1 MVIFDISGR
10 TEEAQS
16 RNINKKL
23 KLAYSTCPN
32 DTFIF
37 YALAHN
43 AIDCGG
49 FQFEIELAD
58 VETLNQRAK
67 AEIYDIS
74 KLSFAAIGHLIEE
87 YGLLRSGVAL
97 GKGCG
102 PLLVAK
108 PGFDIEQLPSKKI
121 AVPGMWTTACLLLG
135 LFLSIKPKA
144 VPMPFE
150 QIMPAIQKDEYE
162 CGVIIHEGRF
172 TYRNYGLVKIVD
184 LGKWWEDKTSL
195 PVPLGGI
202 AVRRDIASSITK
214 KIEDLIRS
222 SVQYSFN
229 HRSEADN
236 YIKKYAQE
244 MSSKVICQH
253 IDLYVNDFT
262 INLGKE
268 GEEAVNTL
276 LRKARDSKILCESN
290 LPIFINP

>member
-1 MVIFDISGR
+1 MD
-10 TEEAQS
+10 
-16 RNINKKL
+16 KKL

-43 AIDCGG
+43 VIDCGELK
-49 FQFEIELAD
+49 FKIELAD
-58 VETLNQRAK
+58 VETLNQHARAGV
-67 AEIYDIS
+67 YDIS
-74 KLSFAAIGHLIEE
+74 KLSFAAIGHLVEE
-87 YGLLRSGVAL
+87 YGLLRSGAAL
-97 GKGCG
+97 GRGCG

-108 PGFDIEQLPSKKI
+108 PGFDIEKLSSKKI
-121 AVPGMWTTACLLLG
+121 AVPGMWTTACMLLG
-135 LFLSIKPKA
+135 LYLSKNPEA

-150 QIMPAIQKDEYE
+150 QIMPAIQNDKYE

-172 TYRNYGLVKIVD
+172 TYEEYGLVRVID
-184 LGKWWEDKTSL
+184 LGEWWEEKTSL

-202 AVRRDIASSITK
+202 VVRRDITSSITR

-222 SVQYSFN
+222 SVEYSFN
-229 HRSEADN
+229 HRNEADN

-244 MSSKVICQH
+244 MSPEVIRQH

-262 INLGKE
+262 LNLGKE

-276 LRKARDSKILCESN
+276 FRMARDSKMLPESN
-290 LPIFINP
+290 SPLFINSGINPSRDAAR